1 MSIRFGISTRR
12 EVQDTSQVA
21 TRFRAVLAIGVGRG
35 MPPSDVSLHSTSI
48 GVIDSDRQSVN
59 TEMLDRAKT
68 NLHKACS
75 LKTQHNVDFLKRTI
89 ELVLAKHPL
98 PINAVE
104 PEKLIIYYTRIINK
118 CGFGNP
124 REAATD
130 WKFARDIRDLLTR
143 VFSDSDLGKYV
154 RTLMLAD
161 AKRRLALTRS
171 LIKDPEIVQ
180 FIAKIEDLSA
190 VNPFN
195 ITDDEA
201 AELIHVHNNRLVGS
215 GGPSEDG
222 KFEEASREL
231 LKKFFSDARLGD
243 VFKWSGP
250 TEEKGGEDHK
260 DYSHFVKGE
269 PLAVVKRKRDSGV
282 V

>member
-1 MSIRFGISTRR
+1 M
-12 EVQDTSQVA
+12 
-21 TRFRAVLAIGVGRG
+21 L
-35 MPPSDVSLHSTSI
+35 PSDVSLHSTSI
-48 GVIDSDRQSVN
+48 GVIDSTRQSVN
-59 TEMLDRAKT
+59 TEMLDLART
-68 NLHKACS
+68 NLDKAWS
-75 LKTQHNVDFLKRTI
+75 LNTKFNVGFIKTI
-89 ELVLAKHPL
+89 EQQLAKHPL
-98 PINAVE
+98 PIKAVDAE
-104 PEKLIIYYTRIINK
+104 ALIFVYTLIIK
-118 CGFGNP
+118 QCGNGDP

-130 WKFARDIRDLLTR
+130 WKFAGAIRNLLTR
-143 VFSDSDLGKYV
+143 VLSDRALGKYV

-180 FIAKIEDLSA
+180 FIAKIEELSA

-195 ITDDEA
+195 ITDDDA
-201 AELIHVHNNRLVGS
+201 AELIHVHNDRLVGS
-215 GGPSEDG
+215 GGSPDDL

-260 DYSHFVKGE
+260 DYSHFVN
-269 PLAVVKRKRDSGV
+269 KRKRDSGV